1 MQARNTFGRTVA
13 AGWLV
18 GMAML
23 LAGCGGAEKPVA
35 VAHPWIHPPEVI
47 DPKAVT
53 LPPFLVYRVDPSAL
67 AEARAE
73 LEKEPYIQISP
84 SMASHFAKSDVTVP
98 AEMRPFLIRGVDTGT
113 SKIAVVQSM
122 QGLWVKVTGGD
133 LKHLDYQPLVVL
145 VDPTPVDIYVTVEQ
159 AAPKP
164 KG

>member
-1 MQARNTFGRTVA
+1 MQATNILCRTVIG
-13 AGWLV
+13 GWLLV
-18 GMAML
+18 IVML

-35 VAHPWIHPPEVI
+35 VEHPWIHPPDVL

-84 SMASHFAKSDVTVP
+84 AMASHFVKSEVTVP
-98 AEMRPFLIRGVDTGT
+98 AEMRPFLIRGLDTGT

-122 QGLWVKVTGGD
+122 QGLWVKVSGGD
-133 LKHLDYQPLVVL
+133 LKRLDYQPLVVL
-145 VDPTPVDIYVTVEQ
+145 VDPTPVDIYVTVEP

-164 KG
+164 